1 MFFSSTGWIL
11 LMYNRF
17 SYGYLWFCYPVF
29 SMFFLC
35 FSHVFS
41 YVVPFF
47 QAMAPR
53 WRFIFALLSLGV
65 PGGLCGEGAGSTLK
79 FPMSWMKFTSGFP
92 RPDKKT
98 QKKTEKWK
106 ISHWILRNIY
116 EYITLINFS
125 ILLGVATVQNVV
137 FGRKGPGVVPKDR
150 WCAARVRWTRW
161 TGPTGRPGRGH
172 GNGGLVEDC
181 YHPSN

>member
-1 MFFSSTGWIL
+1 
-11 LMYNRF
+11 
-17 SYGYLWFCYPVF
+17 
-29 SMFFLC
+29 
-35 FSHVFS
+35 
-41 YVVPFF
+41 
-47 QAMAPR
+47 
-53 WRFIFALLSLGV
+53 
-65 PGGLCGEGAGSTLK
+65 
-79 FPMSWMKFTSGFP
+79 MSWMKFTSGFP

-161 TGPTGRPGRGH
+161 TGQQVDRAVAMGM
-172 GNGGLVEDC
+172 EDWWRTVTI
-181 YHPSN
+181 PQISLW